1 MQEGQGGLIDLI
13 RMSDCGSRFVAVLA
27 VTVSLV
33 GGCSQEREREGIEAS
48 FESYKDAVLSKNGA
62 AVAPLVSKESL
73 RHYDRLRDI
82 ALTDESSEL
91 DTLQWVDQMQVL
103 MFRQL
108 VTVEELGAMSR
119 REVVA
124 FVFDRNMLGKDLE
137 RTSTFDQLEIEG
149 DVATA
154 RHIVRGVPAGG
165 PERGAKFRW
174 VKDDKEWRID
184 LLEAIALIQGH
195 FDDTHRL
202 DFPDVSEEK
211 LAHGIVETFTQRKL
225 QPDHFR
231 PMMAVAADS
240 PSDEAAPSL
249 TADVEAFPPF
259 GSPPIVE
266 LVHPGDPPH
275 RALRWNLRKGS
286 KQRLEIT
293 RITDAR
299 SQVGHR
305 AGPTTRTPSLTYELI
320 VHARSIRPD
329 GKAELELSVADV
341 RVDADQPAPT
351 QLAAQLEGMA
361 ESLRGV
367 HGTLTTDARGFLED
381 LVLLPGPHTGDS
393 TKPVIKL
400 LEDSIG
406 KIQPQLPEQPI
417 GQNAKWI
424 VRETVKESGVTAVR
438 ASTYEVAAIDGSL
451 VDIVGTIEQSGQ
463 RQTIRPPAAPNKSV
477 EVADSHARGSIEA
490 KLDLASPFPA
500 SVRSRSALTMRIDAR
515 GADGTASPSST
526 LSVDT
531 AITVDSREKSP

>member
-1 MQEGQGGLIDLI
+1 
-13 RMSDCGSRFVAVLA
+13 MSTKRLHFVAALA
-27 VTVSLV
+27 LTVFLV
-33 GGCSQEREREGIEAS
+33 GGCSQDKERERIEAS
-48 FESYKDAVLSKNGA
+48 FESYKEAVLSKNGS
-62 AVAPLVSKESL
+62 AVAPLVSEGSL
-73 RHYDRLRDI
+73 EHYDRLQEI
-82 ALTDESSEL
+82 ALTDASSDF

-108 VTVEELGAMSR
+108 LTAEELGARSPQ
-119 REVVA
+119 EVVA
-124 FVFDRNMLGKDLE
+124 LAFDRKMIGKDLE
-137 RTSTFDQLEIEG
+137 RTSTFDRLEIEG
-149 DVATA
+149 DAATA
-154 RHIVRGVPAGG
+154 RHIARGVPAGG
-165 PERGAKFRW
+165 PEREAHFRW
-174 VKDDKEWRID
+174 VKEDDKEWRID
-184 LLEAIALIQGH
+184 LVEVVALIQGH

-202 DFPDVSEEK
+202 DFPEVSEEK

-249 TADVEAFPPF
+249 TADVEAFPPL

-275 RALRWNLRKGS
+275 RALRWNLRKGA

-299 SQVGHR
+299 SQVGDR